1 MSNNEILEDFKEM
14 NKVKDLARRNC
25 LGIIPEDSDYIVN
38 NIEKILFTVY
48 HVFNDYIK
56 LRTALEIV
64 GITTDE
70 LREEYHE
77 TELLQISQQLSG
89 K

>member
-1 MSNNEILEDFKEM
+1 MSNNEILEDFEEM